1 MTVVHRQNTGL
12 SRHHQYEHAD
22 NQGGR
27 IDLEYRMRAQSTGYL
42 AAPDLNA
49 FTLTASQSGSVAD
62 TTHQNSFED

>member
-27 IDLEYRMRAQSTGYL
+27 IDLEYRMRAQSTGY
-42 AAPDLNA
+42 
-49 FTLTASQSGSVAD
+49 
-62 TTHQNSFED
+62 